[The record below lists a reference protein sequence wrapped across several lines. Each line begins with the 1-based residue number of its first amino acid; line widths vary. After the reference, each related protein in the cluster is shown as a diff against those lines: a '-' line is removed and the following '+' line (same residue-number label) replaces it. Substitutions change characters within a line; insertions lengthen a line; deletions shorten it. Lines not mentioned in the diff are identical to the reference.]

1 MRIGILG
8 SGQLGRMLALAGYP
22 LGLEFAFLDPS
33 DGEPVRLLAD
43 FRRAPFD
50 DPAGL
55 AWLAR
60 ECDVV
65 TYEFENVPAEAIAW
79 LEGRVPVRPGPR
91 ALAVS
96 QDRAV
101 EKRFF
106 RDLGIPVPA
115 FAGVDS
121 RVELDAALAVTGL
134 PAVLKTRFHGYDG
147 KGQFV
152 IREAGDAD
160 AAWRALGGQ
169 PLILEAFVPFDR
181 EVSILAARGLDGSTA
196 VYPLVENTHGAGI
209 LRRTLAPAPQLDPA
223 LQAAAESAVLR
234 VMEAL
239 DYVGTL
245 ALELFECRGELLANE
260 MATRVHNSGHWT
272 IEGAATSQFE
282 NHLRAIAGWPLGPAR
297 AIGRSAMLNLVGEM
311 PDPAAV
317 LAVPGAHLHLY
328 GKDPRPARK
337 VGHVTLWAEDDAQLA
352 ARLAALEP
360 LLRAAG

>member
-43 FRRAPFD
+43 FKRTPFD

-60 ECDVV
+60 QCDVV
-65 TYEFENVPAEAIAW
+65 TYEFENVPAAAVAW
-79 LEGRVPVRPGPR
+79 LESRVPVRPGSR
-91 ALAVS
+91 ALAAS

-121 RVELDAALAVTGL
+121 REDLDAALAVTGL

-152 IREAGDAD
+152 LRAPRDAD

-169 PLILEAFVPFDR
+169 PSILEAFVPFDR
-181 EVSILAARGLDGSTA
+181 EVSVVAARGLDGATV
-196 VYPLVENTHGAGI
+196 VYPLVENTHGDGI
-209 LRRTLAPAPQLDPA
+209 LRRTLAPAPRLDPA
-223 LQAAAESAVLR
+223 LQAAADSAVRR
-234 VMEAL
+234 VLEAL
-239 DYVGTL
+239 DYTGTL
-245 ALELFECRGELLANE
+245 ALELFQCGGELLANE

-297 AIGRSAMLNLVGEM
+297 AIGCSAMFNLVGDL

-337 VGHVTLWAEDDAQLA
+337 VGHVTLWAGDAAELA
-352 ARLAALEP
+352 QRRGALEP
-360 LLRAAG
+360 LLPAAD